1 MTTHFESFG
10 EMDVMGGLWT
20 HSTQFQH
27 NDSLTDINLMAQN
40 DPFMCFVGTAG
51 QYLQG
56 SDYGHVEQSL
66 LDNGIHY
73 GSSRVNTYQAPFL
86 LPNSSAETNVGFDPD
101 STIILD
107 DDVNILASGRL
118 SLCLLPP
125 ENINTATK
133 HIQPQPKTNK
143 PRRQATQHQIKRK
156 PVIHKEE
163 ENSFIQSLRAQNVPW
178 KEISKLFFQRFG
190 KSLSNASLQMRMLRR
205 RKRASAWR
213 DSDIKLL
220 HEAYDYWERK
230 KFALI
235 ATKLQELGAS
245 QTYTERQ
252 VTIQLEHTQCER
264 AKDDKE

>member
-56 SDYGHVEQSL
+56 SDYGHVEQK
-66 LDNGIHY
+66 
-73 GSSRVNTYQAPFL
+73 P
-86 LPNSSAETNVGFDPD
+86 NVGFDPD

-107 DDVNILASGRL
+107 DDILASGRL
-118 SLCLLPP
+118 SSCLLPP

-133 HIQPQPKTNK
+133 HMQPQPKTNK

-163 ENSFIQSLRAQNVPW
+163 ENSFIQSLRTQNVPW